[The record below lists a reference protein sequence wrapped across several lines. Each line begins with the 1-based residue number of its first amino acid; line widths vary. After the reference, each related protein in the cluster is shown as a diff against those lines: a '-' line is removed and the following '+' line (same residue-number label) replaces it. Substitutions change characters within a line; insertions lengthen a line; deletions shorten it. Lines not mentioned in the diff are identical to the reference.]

1 MPGHVIKARVKI
13 ACWKMSSRLSY
24 RVSDSDRR
32 ICKSLASVHALHD
45 NSLHTSRVS
54 PVILSQKTILHNVLP
69 KRAWYPVVGRLSLC
83 TRLAVAEGFS
93 ARG

>member
-1 MPGHVIKARVKI
+1 
-13 ACWKMSSRLSY
+13 
-24 RVSDSDRR
+24 
-32 ICKSLASVHALHD
+32 LHD